1 MEFNYSL
8 SEAMMKE
15 SYSKISWSLTHQ
27 NIQSPILISFNL
39 TENTLEKTVLLIF
52 EIEIIKRNIIKIIE
66 IITNINTK
74 INSTQAIIPPM

>member
-1 MEFNYSL
+1 MQINQTEIKDIHTQDL
-8 SEAMMKE
+8 ALEVEKE
-15 SYSKISWSLTHQ
+15 KEKRKKKE
-27 NIQSPILISFNL
+27 ILIMIGKE
-39 TENTLEKTVLLIF
+39 TEKKI